1 MYGPTTDFGEQLHAM
16 KYRQPGETFRDAMNR
31 IATALTDERES
42 YMDFRE
48 ILLSMRFMPAGRI
61 QAAVG
66 AVRRTTP
73 YNCYVSGIIPDS
85 FVDRNNDQNSSIMH
99 RAEQAAATM
108 RLGGGIGYDFST
120 LRPNG
125 ALIKTLQSTSS
136 GVVPFMKIFDH
147 TGKATSSAGHR
158 RGAQMGV
165 LRVDHPDIPIFVNAK
180 HDQDTLS
187 GFNISV
193 AVTDQFME
201 HLETGK
207 AFPLVFGGRTYTEI
221 DPTALWETIMQSTW
235 SWGEPGVLFIDQI
248 NRMNNLYYCET
259 LAATNPCVTGETEIL
274 TKKGWVRIDSVVGE
288 KIDVW
293 NGHEWSEVEPKITG
307 LNQQTMIVKF
317 SDGSELNCTPYH
329 KFILADGSRIEAR
342 YLNTG
347 DALSKN
353 SYPVIDSGIDY
364 EGAYQQG
371 FLSGDGWI
379 EKDGNAYIALYG
391 KKKEL
396 VTEFNSIVTKEYQ
409 CTGGYSGS
417 DNSQTNIRVKL
428 GKNMLKKDFVPD
440 TTWSVKSRLEWLAG
454 LADSDGAV
462 VYSHGR
468 NGSKSIEISCKDR
481 SFAVKI
487 RRMLNTLGI
496 DSAIGP
502 MKDVFWRFAIK
513 ASDLQKLILLGFNT
527 RRLDIKMDREV
538 KPHVPYVR
546 VVGKCYSEIVEKVYC
561 FTDYKNHSGV
571 FDGVYT
577 AQCGEQP
584 LPPFG
589 ACLLGSF
596 NLIQYVRQTAGGGY
610 EFDWENFIDDI
621 PVVVEAMDNVIDIA
635 IYPLPEQ
642 EAEAKNKRRMGLGYT
657 ALANAAE
664 TLGFPYGSQEFL
676 KFQEAIGRTL
686 MNESYRASALLASRK
701 GSFPLYDAEKYLKGL
716 YVQGLDP
723 DVLYLIRRYGIR
735 NSHLTSIAPTGTIS
749 MAADNVSSGAEP
761 VFSLETQR
769 PVNTPD
775 GQIIATLQD
784 YAFGQFGTLPKLA
797 DSVSIQEHLDV
808 LVTAQ
813 KYVDSAV
820 SKTCNVSPD
829 MPWDEFKGVYK
840 KAFELGCKGL
850 TTFNPEGKRMTLLK
864 KSSAPKPVV
873 ITSVQQD
880 KNEDMYNLALATA
893 GDACTFDPATG
904 RKSCE

>member
-31 IATALTDERES
+31 IANALTEDRES

-48 ILLSMRFMPAGRI
+48 ILLAMRFMPAGRI

-85 FVDRNNDQNSSIMH
+85 FVDRDNEHNSSIMH

-125 ALIKTLQSTSS
+125 ALIKSLQSTSS

-165 LRVDHPDIPIFVNAK
+165 LRIDHPDIPIFVNAK

-193 AVTDQFME
+193 AVTDDFRE

-207 AFPLVFGGRTYTEI
+207 AFPLVFGGQIYTEI
-221 DPTALWETIMQSTW
+221 DPQALWETIMRSTW
-235 SWGEPGVLFIDQI
+235 DWGEPGVLFIDTI
-248 NRMNNLYYCET
+248 NRYNNLWYCET
-259 LAATNPCVTGETEIL
+259 LTTVNP
-274 TKKGWVRIDSVVGE
+274 
-288 KIDVW
+288 
-293 NGHEWSEVEPKITG
+293 
-307 LNQQTMIVKF
+307 
-317 SDGSELNCTPYH
+317 
-329 KFILADGSRIEAR
+329 
-342 YLNTG
+342 
-347 DALSKN
+347 
-353 SYPVIDSGIDY
+353 
-364 EGAYQQG
+364 
-371 FLSGDGWI
+371 
-379 EKDGNAYIALYG
+379 
-391 KKKEL
+391 
-396 VTEFNSIVTKEYQ
+396 
-409 CTGGYSGS
+409 
-417 DNSQTNIRVKL
+417 
-428 GKNMLKKDFVPD
+428 
-440 TTWSVKSRLEWLAG
+440 
-454 LADSDGAV
+454 
-462 VYSHGR
+462 
-468 NGSKSIEISCKDR
+468 
-481 SFAVKI
+481 
-487 RRMLNTLGI
+487 
-496 DSAIGP
+496 
-502 MKDVFWRFAIK
+502 
-513 ASDLQKLILLGFNT
+513 
-527 RRLDIKMDREV
+527 
-538 KPHVPYVR
+538 
-546 VVGKCYSEIVEKVYC
+546 
-561 FTDYKNHSGV
+561 
-571 FDGVYT
+571 
-577 AQCGEQP
+577 CGEQP

-701 GSFPLYDAEKYLKGL
+701 GSFPLYDSERYLQGK

-723 DVLYLIRRYGIR
+723 DILYLIRRYGIR

-749 MAADNVSSGAEP
+749 MSADNVSSGAEP

-784 YAFGQFGTLPKLA
+784 YAFSQFGTLPKLA
-797 DSVSIQEHLDV
+797 EDVRINEHLNV
-808 LVTAQ
+808 LMMAQ
-813 KYVDSAV
+813 RYVDSAV

-873 ITSVQQD
+873 ITPVQQD

-893 GDACTFDPATG
+893 GEACTFDPATG

>member
-165 LRVDHPDIPIFVNAK
+165 LRIDHPDIPIFVNAK

-207 AFPLVFGGRTYTEI
+207 AFPLVFGNRIYTEI
-221 DPTALWETIMQSTW
+221 DPQALWETIMRSTW
-235 SWGEPGVLFIDQI
+235 DWGEPGVLFIDQI
-248 NRMNNLYYCET
+248 NRLNNLWYCET
-259 LAATNPCVTGETEIL
+259 LAATNPCFTGDTKVWTDHGHFSFRDLVGKTVNVLTQDWSGKLVYRPMSAIRITQKKAKLVEVKFIDGQTIRCTPEHMFFLRAGGQLEASRLQAGMSIASVYRYKANSKGYKRLSNGLTSPLEHHIPFEDGVPEGYDVHHKDEVKTNNWSENLELLPSGEHRAHHMQGDRNPMRRFPEKNHFNDRDNNAEANGNWRSDISTQEIL
-274 TKKGWVRIDSVVGE
+274 ELREAGWTHKAIAE
-288 KIDVW
+288 KFGCAI
-293 NGHEWSEVEPKITG
+293 ST
-307 LNQQTMIVKF
+307 VK
-317 SDGSELNCTPYH
+317 D
-329 KFILADGSRIEAR
+329 R
-342 YLNTG
+342 
-347 DALSKN
+347 
-353 SYPVIDSGIDY
+353 
-364 EGAYQQG
+364 
-371 FLSGDGWI
+371 
-379 EKDGNAYIALYG
+379 
-391 KKKEL
+391 
-396 VTEFNSIVTKEYQ
+396 
-409 CTGGYSGS
+409 
-417 DNSQTNIRVKL
+417 
-428 GKNMLKKDFVPD
+428 
-440 TTWSVKSRLEWLAG
+440 
-454 LADSDGAV
+454 
-462 VYSHGR
+462 VYSSNHTVE
-468 NGSKSIEISCKDR
+468 S
-481 SFAVKI
+481 V
-487 RRMLNTLGI
+487 T
-496 DSAIGP
+496 
-502 MKDVFWRFAIK
+502 V
-513 ASDLQKLILLGFNT
+513 
-527 RRLDIKMDREV
+527 LD
-538 KPHVPYVR
+538 YV
-546 VVGKCYSEIVEKVYC
+546 EDVYC
-561 FTDYKNHSGV
+561 GSVDEFHRFFVALGDD
-571 FDGVYT
+571 DGVLVHN
-577 AQCGEQP
+577 CGEQP

-596 NLIQYVRQTAGGGY
+596 NLIQYVRQMAGGGY

-621 PVVVEAMDNVIDIA
+621 PVVVEAMDNVIDVA
-635 IYPLPEQ
+635 IYPLVEQ

-686 MNESYRASALLASRK
+686 MNESYRASALLASSK

-797 DSVSIQEHLDV
+797 ETVSIQEHLDV

-829 MPWDEFKGVYK
+829 MDWEEFKGVYK

-864 KSSAPKPVV
+864 KASTPKPMMLTPS
-873 ITSVQQD
+873 ITITPIQQD

-893 GDACTFDPATG
+893 GEACTFDPATG